1 MMAPGIGGANRLCRL
16 GQRAIDTSPR
26 HSARTDRCAPTRIS
40 PHGVPSPPHPAV
52 PKRSAASL
60 ALPMAGRRQLRSC
73 GCGPRPPCRFDLK
86 RIMYRSKFD
95 TNCRS
100 SIMNPSISAAIGTMD
115 MDRQRD
121 PLLLSGNPA
130 DVLPHRRV
138 HRRAGVDM
146 NITRPSLATI
156 GRICCPFR
164 LALAANHRARA
175 PRPPTPRP
183 PHWRASGRLRT
194 LWRRRTGHRPERETR
209 GTPRNGE
216 PLALNRPDD
225 AAIATGSRRGR
236 LFRHDTGGRDHHRR
250 NEHGGHG
257 EATVHP
263 MDYGVDVSEHTE

>member
-100 SIMNPSISAAIGTMD
+100 SIMNPSIGAAVGTMD

-121 PLLLSGNPA
+121 PLRSFRKSCRRPTSSPGPSSRWRRHEHHTTIARDNRPNLLPISAGPGGE
-130 DVLPHRRV
+130 PSRT
-138 HRRAGVDM
+138 RA
-146 NITRPSLATI
+146 ATAHAKAT
-156 GRICCPFR
+156 
-164 LALAANHRARA
+164 ALAGERAIA
-175 PRPPTPRP
+175 DTLEAAY
-183 PHWRASGRLRT
+183 RASAGK
-194 LWRRRTGHRPERETR
+194 
-209 GTPRNGE
+209 RN
-216 PLALNRPDD
+216 A
-225 AAIATGSRRGR
+225 
-236 LFRHDTGGRDHHRR
+236 R
-250 NEHGGHG
+250 NT
-257 EATVHP
+257 AKR
-263 MDYGVDVSEHTE
+263 